1 MNTNHEHIDPKDDAT
16 VPGYIDTTDVGVEM
30 YLLIKDADTNETLV
44 NQRG

>member
-1 MNTNHEHIDPKDDAT
+1 MNTNHEHIDPKDDAP